1 MATKGKRVRANMKK
15 RQEEVE
21 KMRAL
26 TEKHRKFPGA
36 EAVHRIKKRLLL
48 VFGEP
53 PAELALERLKG
64 SLVPRPAPSFPSLA
78 VRLIGRGPG
87 TFPHVSDVTD
97 RTNYAN
103 MGVM

>member
-36 EAVHRIKKRLLL
+36 EAVHRIKKRLLH

-53 PAELALERLKG
+53 PAELANE
-64 SLVPRPAPSFPSLA
+64 
-78 VRLIGRGPG
+78 
-87 TFPHVSDVTD
+87 PHLPE
-97 RTNYAN
+97 
-103 MGVM
+103 